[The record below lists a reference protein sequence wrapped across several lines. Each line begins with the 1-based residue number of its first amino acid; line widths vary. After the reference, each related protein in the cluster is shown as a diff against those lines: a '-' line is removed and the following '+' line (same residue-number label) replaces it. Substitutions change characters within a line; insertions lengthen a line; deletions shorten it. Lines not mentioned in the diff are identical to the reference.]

1 MLVADVVPPL
11 LYFWLWPLLGAFAVL
26 LIVAW
31 FVLVPLL
38 SRLLTRTRPSTAV
51 SRPRPAARG
60 FAGTMAEID
69 EVERAALADEISVR
83 EAHLR
88 LSELVRSYASEGRMY
103 DARTMTLTELR
114 DNGMLIV
121 AQAVA
126 QFYPIAFQEEELTE
140 LGPAPQIAREAVR
153 AWN

>member
-1 MLVADVVPPL
+1 MLVAEIAPPM
-11 LYFWLWPLLGAFAVL
+11 LYGAIWPILGVLAVL
-26 LIVAW
+26 LVIAW

-38 SRLLTRTRPSTAV
+38 SRLFTRTRPV
-51 SRPRPAARG
+51 KVVERPRAAARG
-60 FAGTMAEID
+60 FAGTLAGID
-69 EVERAALADEISVR
+69 EVERATLANEISVR

-88 LSELVRSYASEGRMY
+88 LSELVRSYASEGRDV

-114 DNGMLIV
+114 DHGMVIV
-121 AQAVA
+121 ADAVQ

-140 LGPAPQIAREAVR
+140 LGTAPQIARDAVR

>member
-1 MLVADVVPPL
+1 MLVADIVAPM
-11 LYFWLWPLLGAFAVL
+11 LYFWLWPVLGAVAVL

-38 SRLLTRTRPSTAV
+38 SRLLTRKRPPAV
-51 SRPRPAARG
+51 VTRPRPAARG
-60 FAGTMAEID
+60 YAGTMAEID

-153 AWN
+153 AWS